1 MTYENNWESL
11 NSRPVPEWFA
21 DAKFGIFIHWG
32 VYSVPAFTKKGDYA
46 EWYMRQIEN
55 PDSEARKFH
64 DRVYGKDFH
73 YEDFAGMFKAE
84 LFDAAQWAD
93 VIKRSGAKYMNLVS
107 KHHDG
112 FCMYKSDYAWNW
124 NSVDI
129 GPHRDFCMELKNA
142 LEGTGVRFG
151 VYHSV
156 YEWFHPLYLKDPE
169 EYALKHLHPM
179 LKELIT
185 KYEPAT
191 LFTDGEWD
199 HESSVWHSTEFLQWL
214 YNESPV
220 KDYIVP
226 NDRWGKETRGRL
238 GGNFTT
244 EYGTIDN
251 GRKIEDVELDRPFE
265 ECRGIGRSF
274 GLNRA
279 EMTEDYLSAKELLVT
294 LAELVS
300 KGGNFLLNIGPAA
313 DGTIPVIMEE
323 RLLQM
328 GKWLEVNGDAIYG
341 TRVYTKKPQEHIY
354 YTKKGDTVYAI
365 IDRFPFGSVTFDEI
379 PYADGLKAR
388 LLAHPAPLTV
398 ENDGGKAKIAFPP
411 IDPEEVT
418 CEYLY
423 AIEFTQSSPVIVIPE
438 IGAEPLREPAPP
450 FLQHPPFPVGEPDTM
465 MDRMPDRTPDQTIIP
480 VPVILPGLRCPQ
492 CGTEPRGAGEK
503 FCRNCGAPLR

>member
-1 MTYENNWESL
+1 MKYENNWKSL

-32 VYSVPAFTKKGDYA
+32 VYSVPAYTRKGEYA
-46 EWYMRQIEN
+46 EWYLKQLESN
-55 PDSEARKFH
+55 EDTQNFH
-64 DRVYGKDFH
+64 KRVFGNKT
-73 YEDFAGMFKAE
+73 YEDLASDFKAE
-84 LFDAAQWAD
+84 LFDADKWA
-93 VIKRSGAKYMNLVS
+93 RLFQASGAKYINIVS

-112 FCMYKSDYAWNW
+112 YCMYKSDYAWNW
-124 NSVDI
+124 NSVDV
-129 GPHRDFCMELKNA
+129 GPHRDFLAELKEA
-142 LEGTGVRFG
+142 LSKTDVRFG

-191 LFTDGEWD
+191 LFTDGEWE

-244 EYGTIDN
+244 EYGSIGGELSSIDE
-251 GRKIEDVELDRPFE
+251 IELDRPFE

-274 GLNRA
+274 GLNRI
-279 EMTEDYLSAKELLVT
+279 EDTTDYLSAKELIEMLCS
-294 LAELVS
+294 LVS

-323 RLLQM
+323 RLLQI
-328 GKWLEVNGDAIYG
+328 GDWLRVNGEAIYG
-341 TRVYTKKPQEHIY
+341 TRAYTKKTQNGVY
-354 YTKKGDTVYAI
+354 YTKKGETVYAI
-365 IDRFPFGSVTFDEI
+365 INRFPFGEI
-379 PYADGLKAR
+379 TLNEVEYSPSLKAR
-388 LLAHPAPLTV
+388 LLSHPAPITTADD
-398 ENDGGKAKIAFPP
+398 NGKLKLIFPA
-411 IDPEEVT
+411 IDPEEMK
-418 CEYLY
+418 CEHLY
-423 AIEFTQSSPVIVIPE
+423 AIEI
-438 IGAEPLREPAPP
+438 
-450 FLQHPPFPVGEPDTM
+450 
-465 MDRMPDRTPDQTIIP
+465 
-480 VPVILPGLRCPQ
+480 
-492 CGTEPRGAGEK
+492 K
-503 FCRNCGAPLR
+503 